1 MRYAVTALAVL
12 SSLTCVPLAHA
23 GGGGRTIRADLPCP
37 YGGAGPPNATL
48 WSPTSTSG
56 SGPIPYNPGDVT
68 PFSATLVAG
77 SMITSDDNTLAIS
90 AATQYD
96 YYSAALHPAGDC
108 AADPFGLNPNG
119 PLEQVIVY
127 TLAAGNALGLKAGD
141 TEVEFNYNTF
151 FDPSLA
157 TTAGTASFTM
167 GGITYAST
175 GGLLPTGTLN
185 DFLFDSSGKYL
196 GALGTDS
203 VGNPLLTP
211 ASGTSLA
218 PGGWTSGS
226 SGGGGGGT
234 VTAPELDAASAI
246 SALTLA
252 MGGLMLALGTR
263 RSRKLDPA

>member
-1 MRYAVTALAVL
+1 MRYALTTLAVLISL
-12 SSLTCVPLAHA
+12 SSLTCAPLAHA
-23 GGGGRTIRADLPCP
+23 GGGRTIREDLPCP
-37 YGGAGPPNATL
+37 YGGAGGPNTSL
-48 WSPTSTSG
+48 WGPTSTSG
-56 SGPIPYNPGDVT
+56 SGPIPYNPGVVT

-77 SMITSDDNTLAIS
+77 STVTSDDNTLAIT

-96 YYSAALHPAGDC
+96 YYSSAIPAASDC
-108 AADPFGLNPNG
+108 AADPFTLNPNG

-127 TLAAGNALGLKAGD
+127 KLAAGGALGLAAGD

-151 FDPSLA
+151 SDPSLA

-185 DFLFDSSGKYL
+185 DFLFSSSGKYL

-203 VGNPLLTP
+203 AGNPLLTP
-211 ASGTSLA
+211 SSATSLA
-218 PGGWTSGS
+218 PGGWTSG
-226 SGGGGGGT
+226 GGGT
-234 VTAPELDAASAI
+234 VSAPELDAASAI

-252 MGGLMLALGTR
+252 MGGLMVVRGG
-263 RSRKLDPA
+263 RSLRKLDAA